1 VAAIIETFLNPV
13 FPVFAIMLLGII
25 MAKGGLFDISAAQ
38 AINKFVFFVVLPAL
52 VFSLVAW
59 APLEQVQFQAVL
71 RYFLAEACI
80 FLAASVI
87 ARFVLKCNRG
97 EAILLGMASCFVNHV
112 LFILPIATILYGEQA
127 TVPITA
133 IIFID
138 TVFVFGAVIAGLE
151 IASHRGESM
160 LRVAQSFLK
169 NPVLIA
175 IFLGLLVNI
184 SGIALHPGIRTFT
197 SFAGSAVAPAALF
210 SLGIILA
217 EAKLSR
223 IDAPALLATTIKIV
237 VHPILV
243 WLLLS
248 GVADLDQ
255 LWHDSVI
262 LTAAGPCGAMPFVL
276 ALQYKVRSES
286 IGLAIIYS
294 TVASLV
300 TLSIIA

>member
-1 VAAIIETFLNPV
+1 V
-13 FPVFAIMLLGII
+13 
-25 MAKGGLFDISAAQ
+25 
-38 AINKFVFFVVLPAL
+38 
-52 VFSLVAW
+52 
-59 APLEQVQFQAVL
+59 VL
-71 RYFLAEACI
+71 RYFLGEALI
-80 FLAASVI
+80 FLAASLV
-87 ARFVLKCNRG
+87 ARFVLKCDKG

-112 LFILPIATILYGEQA
+112 LFILPIARILYGEQV

-151 IASHRGESM
+151 IAAHRGESL
-160 LRVAQSFLK
+160 LRVAQSFLR

-217 EAKLSR
+217 EAKLVR
-223 IDAPALLATTIKIV
+223 LDAPALMATTSKIV
-237 VHPILV
+237 LHPALV

-248 GVADLDQ
+248 GVADLSQ
-255 LWHDSVI
+255 LWRDSVI

-294 TVASLV
+294 TVASLA

>member
-1 VAAIIETFLNPV
+1 
-13 FPVFAIMLLGII
+13 MLLGII
-25 MAKGGLFDISAAQ
+25 MAKGGLFDIAAAQ

-71 RYFLAEACI
+71 RYFITDICI
-80 FLAASVI
+80 FLAASLI
-87 ARFVLKCNRG
+87 ARFVLKCGKG

-112 LFILPIATILYGEQA
+112 LFILPIATILYGEDVR
-127 TVPITA
+127 VPITA

-138 TVFVFGAVIAGLE
+138 TVLVFGAVVVGLE
-151 IASHRGESM
+151 IASHRGESP
-160 LRVAQSFLK
+160 LRVVLSFLK

-175 IFLGLLVNI
+175 IFLGLLVNLF
-184 SGIALHPGIRTFT
+184 GLALHPGIRTFT
-197 SFAGSAVAPAALF
+197 AFAGSAVAPAALF
-210 SLGIILA
+210 SLGIILS
-217 EAKLSR
+217 EAKLAR
-223 IDAPALLATTIKIV
+223 VDAPALLVTSIKIV
-237 VHPILV
+237 VHPLLV

-248 GVADLDQ
+248 NVADLSQ
-255 LWHDSVI
+255 LWKDSVV